1 MPPILATD
9 RLVLRPFVEDDAP
22 LLLALDSDPEVMRYV
37 GPFRLPD
44 EAAYRA
50 RIRDYF
56 LPSYDRHPGYGFWPA
71 EERATGTFVGWFH
84 LRPALDYRF
93 AAEAGFRAGE
103 YDIGFRLT
111 RPAWGKGYATEVAR
125 ALVARAFTDPGVRAV
140 VATVLVGNVASCGV
154 LEKAG
159 LRKTGEFALPGFE
172 MPAAKYELAMDEF
185 VLADSA

>member
-1 MPPILATD
+1 MPPVLVTD
-9 RLVLRPFVEDDAP
+9 RLVLRPFVEDDARH
-22 LLLALDSDPEVMRYV
+22 LLALDSDPEVMRYV

-56 LPSYDRHPGYGFWPA
+56 LPSYERHPGYGFWPA

-103 YDIGFRLT
+103 YDVGFRLA
-111 RPAWGKGYATEVAR
+111 RRAWGKGYATEVTR
-125 ALVARAFTDPGVRAV
+125 ALVGRAWADSRVEAV
-140 VATVLVGNVASCGV
+140 VACVLVANAASVRV

-159 LRKTGEFALPGFE
+159 LCKVREFVLPGFDE
-172 MPAAKYELAMDEF
+172 PAAKYARVRAASL
-185 VLADSA
+185 